1 MNSKNGI
8 MVIWFKVVII
18 RLNKIRVMDDS
29 LANKIAAGEV
39 VEKCVSVVKEL
50 TENSVDAGADEIKI
64 EIKEAGTKMIK
75 VIDNGS
81 GMNHDDAMMAFER
94 HATSKLLDEIGLFRI
109 SSLGF
114 RGEALPSIAAVSE
127 VTLKTSMGEVGTEI
141 VLKGGK
147 LVKDAASDARRGT
160 EITVSNLFYNTPA
173 RLKYLNSFYSE
184 LANIC
189 EYVNKM
195 ALSYP
200 DKKFTLISDDKMV
213 LNTDGSGNLLKVIK
227 EIYGSDVARKM
238 RKIEVF
244 NDDYDVDGFVS
255 LPEVTRSSRNHMI
268 TLVNKRVVRNVEL
281 NRAINDAYHTYKP
294 ETRYPI
300 VVLNINCDPSLVD
313 VNVHPSKLDIKFS
326 NFEDLKELVKSG
338 IKSVLDKN
346 LLIPKIEQKR
356 SEEKRP
362 VVKEQVLN
370 LERQNVID
378 EVSYDYSLFDEPV
391 LEVNEDLINY
401 EEEKSDKVEEKVIMP
416 EMYPVGLAKG
426 TYIICHNELGLYM
439 IDQHAAKER
448 INYEGYLKAFGNP
461 NNNSIRMLIPL
472 TVEFPSNEFIIIKEN
487 LEVLRNM
494 KFDIQENGI
503 NTFVIK
509 EHPTWLKTGYEEESI
524 KKILEVL
531 IEQEK
536 NFSIEKFNEKTAI
549 MLSCKMAIKANQN
562 ISMKEME
569 ALIDDLRKCENP
581 YTCPHGRPT
590 TIFYSNYEL
599 EKLFKRAM

>member
-1 MNSKNGI
+1 M
-8 MVIWFKVVII
+8 
-18 RLNKIRVMDDS
+18 NKIKIMNDD

-50 TENSVDAGADEIKI
+50 VENSVDAGASEIKI
-64 EIKEAGTKMIK
+64 IVEEAGTKMIK
-75 VIDNGS
+75 VIDNGV
-81 GMNHDDAMMAFER
+81 GMSHDDAILAFER
-94 HATSKLLDEIGLFRI
+94 HATSKLYDETGLFRI

-114 RGEALPSIAAVSE
+114 RGEALPSIAAVSLVE
-127 VTLKTSMGEVGTEI
+127 LKTSTGDVGTRI
-141 VLKGGK
+141 IINGGK
-147 LVKDAASDARRGT
+147 LEKDEKADARKGT
-160 EITVSNLFYNTPA
+160 EITVSNLFFNTPA
-173 RLKYLNSFYSE
+173 RLKYLNSLYSE

-195 ALSYP
+195 AFSYP
-200 DKKFTLISDDKMV
+200 NIKFVFISDDKV
-213 LNTDGSGNLLKVIK
+213 LLNTDGSGNLLKVIK
-227 EIYGSDVARKM
+227 EVYGAEVARKM
-238 RKIEVF
+238 KNISVF
-244 NDDYDVDGFVS
+244 NDDYDVDGFIS
-255 LPEVTRSSRNHMI
+255 LPEVTRSSRNHMV
-268 TLVNKRVVRNVEL
+268 TLVNQRVVRNVEL

-326 NFEDLKELVKSG
+326 NFDDLKELIKKG
-338 IKSVLDKN
+338 IKDVLDKS
-346 LLIPKIEQKR
+346 LLIPKIEMKTEQPQK
-356 SEEKRP
+356 P

-370 LERQNVID
+370 IERQNVIED
-378 EVSYDYSLFDEPV
+378 SVIDYSLFDEPV
-391 LEVNEDLINY
+391 LTVNEDIESYDQTN
-401 EEEKSDKVEEKVIMP
+401 ETEDKKVIMP

-448 INYEGYLKAFGNP
+448 INYEYYKKMLGNP

-472 TVEFPSNEFIIIKEN
+472 TVEFPSNEFIIIKQN

-494 KFDIQENGI
+494 KFDIEESGI
-503 NTFVIK
+503 NSFIIK
-509 EHPTWLKTGYEEESI
+509 EHPTWLKQGYEEESI

-531 IEQEK
+531 IDQER

-549 MLSCKMAIKANQN
+549 TLSCKMAIKANTN
-562 ISMKEME
+562 ISILEME
-569 ALIDDLRKCENP
+569 SLINDLRKCENP

-599 EKLFKRAM
+599 EKMFKRAM

>member
-1 MNSKNGI
+1 M
-8 MVIWFKVVII
+8 
-18 RLNKIRVMDDS
+18 NKIKIMDDI

-50 TENSVDAGADEIKI
+50 VENSVDAGADEIKI
-64 EIKEAGTKMIK
+64 EVQDAGTKLIK

-81 GMNHDDAMMAFER
+81 GMNHDDALLAFER
-94 HATSKLLDEIGLFRI
+94 HATSKLFDEMGLFRI

-114 RGEALPSIAAVSE
+114 RGEALPSIASVSE
-127 VTLKTSMGEVGTEI
+127 VTLKTSLGDVGTKLEI
-141 VLKGGK
+141 KGGK
-147 LVKDAASDARRGT
+147 LVSDEVSDARKGT
-160 EITVSNLFYNTPA
+160 EITVRNLFYNTPA
-173 RLKYLNSFYSE
+173 RLKYLNSIYSE
-184 LANIC
+184 LANVC

-200 DKKFTLISDDKMV
+200 DKKFILISDDKV
-213 LNTDGSGNLLKVIK
+213 LLNTDGSGNLLKVIK
-227 EIYGSDVARKM
+227 EIYGSEVARKM
-238 RKIEVF
+238 KKISVF
-244 NDDYDVDGFVS
+244 NDDYDVDGFIS

-281 NRAINDAYHTYKP
+281 NRTINDAYHTYKP

-300 VVLNINCDPSLVD
+300 VVLNINTDPSLVD

-326 NFEDLKELVKSG
+326 NFEDLKELIKKG
-338 IKSVLDKN
+338 IKDVLDN
-346 LLIPKIEQKR
+346 ALLIPKIEKK
-356 SEEKRP
+356 EITTTRP
-362 VVKEQVLN
+362 KVEVQQLN
-370 LERQNVID
+370 LERESIIEGNTI
-378 EVSYDYSLFDEPV
+378 DYSLFDESS
-391 LEVNEDLINY
+391 LEVNEDIVEYNNKKEVSY
-401 EEEKSDKVEEKVIMP
+401 DEEKQKVIMP

-461 NNNSIRMLIPL
+461 NSDSIRMLIPL
-472 TVEFPSNEFIIIKEN
+472 TLEFPSNEFIIIKQN
-487 LEVLRNM
+487 LDILKNM
-494 KFDIQENGI
+494 HFDIEESGI

-509 EHPTWLKTGYEEESI
+509 EHPTWIKEGYEIDSI

-531 IEQEK
+531 ISEEK
-536 NFSIEKFNEKTAI
+536 NFTIEKFREKAAI
-549 MLSCKMAIKANQN
+549 TLSCKMAIKANMN
-562 ISMKEME
+562 ISMEEME
-569 ALIDDLRKCENP
+569 SLINDLRKCENP

-599 EKLFKRAM
+599 EKMFKRAM

>member
-1 MNSKNGI
+1 M
-8 MVIWFKVVII
+8 
-18 RLNKIRVMDDS
+18 NKIKIMNDD

-50 TENSVDAGADEIKI
+50 VENSVDAGASEIKI
-64 EIKEAGTKMIK
+64 IVEEAGTKMIK
-75 VIDNGS
+75 VIDNGD
-81 GMNHDDAMMAFER
+81 GMSHDDAILAFER
-94 HATSKLLDEIGLFRI
+94 HATSKLYDETGLFRI

-114 RGEALPSIAAVSE
+114 RGEALPSIAAVSLVE
-127 VTLKTSMGEVGTEI
+127 LKTSTGDVGTRI
-141 VLKGGK
+141 IINGGK
-147 LVKDAASDARRGT
+147 LEKDEKADARKGT
-160 EITVSNLFYNTPA
+160 EITVSNLFFNTPA
-173 RLKYLNSFYSE
+173 RLKYLNSLYSE

-195 ALSYP
+195 AFSYP
-200 DKKFTLISDDKMV
+200 NIKFVFISDDKV
-213 LNTDGSGNLLKVIK
+213 LLNTDGSGNLLKVIK
-227 EIYGSDVARKM
+227 DVYGAEVARKM
-238 RKIEVF
+238 KNISVF
-244 NDDYDVDGFVS
+244 NDDYDVDGFIS
-255 LPEVTRSSRNHMI
+255 LPEVTRSSRNHMV
-268 TLVNKRVVRNVEL
+268 TLVNQRVVRNVEL

-326 NFEDLKELVKSG
+326 NFDDLKELIKKG
-338 IKSVLDKN
+338 IKDVLDKS
-346 LLIPKIEQKR
+346 LLIPKIEMKTEQA
-356 SEEKRP
+356 EKP

-370 LERQNVID
+370 IERQNVIED
-378 EVSYDYSLFDEPV
+378 SVIDYSLFDEPV
-391 LEVNEDLINY
+391 LTVNEDIESYDQTN
-401 EEEKSDKVEEKVIMP
+401 ETEDKKVIMP

-448 INYEGYLKAFGNP
+448 INYEYYKKMLGNP

-472 TVEFPSNEFIIIKEN
+472 TVEFPSNEFIIIKQN

-494 KFDIQENGI
+494 KFDIEESGI
-503 NTFVIK
+503 NSFIIK
-509 EHPTWLKTGYEEESI
+509 EHPTWLKQGYEEESI

-531 IEQEK
+531 IDQER

-549 MLSCKMAIKANQN
+549 TLSCKMAIKANTN
-562 ISMKEME
+562 ISILEME
-569 ALIDDLRKCENP
+569 SLINDLRKCENP

-599 EKLFKRAM
+599 EKMFKRAM